1 MDKSI
6 PDHYIFYKY
15 IVASLIIAV
24 MVSGELFFFQ
34 KLHEFINIQYAP
46 VTQNINR
53 ILYDC
58 TLSNLHINMLTSK

>member
-24 MVSGELFFFQ
+24 MVSGELFFF
-34 KLHEFINIQYAP
+34 KNYMSLLTYNMLLLH
-46 VTQNINR
+46 R
-53 ILYDC
+53 ILIEYC
-58 TLSNLHINMLTSK
+58 MIVHYQTYT